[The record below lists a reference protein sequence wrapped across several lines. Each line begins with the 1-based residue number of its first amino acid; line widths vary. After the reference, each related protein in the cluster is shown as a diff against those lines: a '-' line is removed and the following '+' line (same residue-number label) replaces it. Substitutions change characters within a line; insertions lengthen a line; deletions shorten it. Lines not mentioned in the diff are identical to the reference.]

1 MKLAAVQKYLLTFLM
16 TILLVPQLAIMPV
29 YADDDPNK
37 SVSDYW
43 GTETVKDN
51 DADKKSDTEQL
62 DLETDTDVPIADP
75 SSDGKAVGSSVGDYI
90 KVMVALL
97 FVVGLLYGLLKFVN
111 RKNRLYDKNRY
122 MINIG
127 GLSLGQHKSIQL
139 VVIGDSYYLVGVGDD
154 VSLLKEITDPEEI
167 DKLVDF
173 YKGDDLEVAKGML
186 SRILDK
192 LTGTSKKAPT
202 SSSGESADFGNL
214 FQSKLDEM
222 KEERQRHISRL
233 TEKER
238 NHDE

>member
-1 MKLAAVQKYLLTFLM
+1 MKLATVQKYLLAFLL
-16 TILLVPQLAIMPV
+16 TILIPQLAIASV

-43 GTETVKDN
+43 DTDAVKDN

-62 DLETDTDVPIADP
+62 DLETDTNAPIADP

-97 FVVGLLYGLLKFVN
+97 FVVGLLYGLLKLVN
-111 RKNRLYDKNRY
+111 RKNRLYDNNRY
-122 MINIG
+122 MKNMG

-139 VVIGDSYYLVGVGDD
+139 VIIGDSYYLVGVGDD
-154 VSLLKEITDPEEI
+154 VSLLKEITDPAEI
-167 DKLVDF
+167 DKLVEF

-186 SRILDK
+186 SRILEK
-192 LTGTSKKAPT
+192 LTGASKNTTTSQ
-202 SSSGESADFGNL
+202 SDESADFGDL
-214 FQSKLDEM
+214 FQTKLDEM

>member
-1 MKLAAVQKYLLTFLM
+1 MKLTTVQKYLLTFLL
-16 TILLVPQLAIMPV
+16 TILLVPQLAAAPV

-43 GTETVKDN
+43 NTDKDS
-51 DADKKSDTEQL
+51 DADKKSDTEEIN
-62 DLETDTDVPIADP
+62 LETDTNAPIADP

-97 FVVGLLYGLLKFVN
+97 FVVGLLYGLLKLVN

-122 MINIG
+122 MKNMG

-139 VVIGDSYYLVGVGDD
+139 VIIGESYYLVGVGDD

-167 DKLVDF
+167 DKLVEF

-186 SRILDK
+186 SRILEK
-192 LTGTSKKAPT
+192 LTGTSKNT
-202 SSSGESADFGNL
+202 STRQSDESADFGDL
-214 FQSKLDEM
+214 FKTKLDEM
-222 KEERQRHISRL
+222 KEERRRHISRL

>member
-1 MKLAAVQKYLLTFLM
+1 MKLATVQKFLLTFLL
-16 TILLVPQLAIMPV
+16 TILLVPQLAIAPV

-37 SVSDYW
+37 PVSDYW
-43 GTETVKDN
+43 DTDKDS
-51 DADKKSDTEQL
+51 DADKKSDTEEL
-62 DLETDTDVPIADP
+62 NLETDTNAPIADP

-97 FVVGLLYGLLKFVN
+97 FVVGLLYGLLKLVN
-111 RKNRLYDKNRY
+111 RKNRLYDKNRF
-122 MINIG
+122 MKNMG

-139 VVIGDSYYLVGVGDD
+139 VVIGESYYLVGVGDD
-154 VSLLKEITDPEEI
+154 VSLLKEISDPEEI
-167 DKLVDF
+167 DKLVEF

-186 SRILDK
+186 SRIIGK
-192 LTGTSKKAPT
+192 MTGASTKDPT
-202 SSSGESADFGNL
+202 TKTEDSADFGDL
-214 FQSKLDEM
+214 FKTKLDEM